1 MNVEH
6 IFEGINPTTRKTAY
20 YVYGLIGVAIGAIQ
34 VGYSAAEL
42 GQPTW
47 LTVALAVFSFIG
59 AAFGITSG
67 QNTLKQL
74 IEVEHEAT
82 DVDLD
87 FDAVDAEL
95 DELNGGIEEYSPGA
109 HAAEV
114 DYSPIDRTAAYFVW
128 CGSLH
133 WPRHH
138 CDGGAYFFVP
148 SYLKNGYNQTHI
160 SGTPEHA
167 QHA

>member
-59 AAFGITSG
+59 AAFGITAG
-67 QNTLKQL
+67 QNTPKQL
-74 IEVEHEAT
+74 IEIEQDTT
-82 DVDLD
+82 DDDLD
-87 FDAVDAEL
+87 FDAVDAQL
-95 DELNGGIEEYSPGA
+95 DELN
-109 HAAEV
+109 AEFDDEV
-114 DYSPIDRTAAYFVW
+114 
-128 CGSLH
+128 H
-133 WPRHH
+133 EPRHEIGRDTSELQSRGH
-138 CDGGAYFFVP
+138 LVCR
-148 SYLKNGYNQTHI
+148 LLLEK
-160 SGTPEHA
+160 
-167 QHA
+167 

>member
-59 AAFGITSG
+59 AAFGITAG
-67 QNTLKQL
+67 QNTPKQL
-74 IEVEHEAT
+74 IEVEQDAT
-82 DVDLD
+82 DDDLD

-95 DELNGGIEEYSPGA
+95 DELNGETSDYVPGA

-114 DYSPIDRTAAYFVW
+114 D
-128 CGSLH
+128 
-133 WPRHH
+133 
-138 CDGGAYFFVP
+138 
-148 SYLKNGYNQTHI
+148 
-160 SGTPEHA
+160 
-167 QHA
+167 

>member
-20 YVYGLIGVAIGAIQ
+20 YIYGLIGVAIGAIQ

-59 AAFGITSG
+59 AAFGITAG
-67 QNTLKQL
+67 QNTPKQL
-74 IEVEHEAT
+74 IEIEQDAT
-82 DVDLD
+82 DDDLD

-95 DELNGGIEEYSPGA
+95 DELNGETEDYTPGA

-114 DYSPIDRTAAYFVW
+114 D
-128 CGSLH
+128 
-133 WPRHH
+133 
-138 CDGGAYFFVP
+138 
-148 SYLKNGYNQTHI
+148 
-160 SGTPEHA
+160 
-167 QHA
+167 